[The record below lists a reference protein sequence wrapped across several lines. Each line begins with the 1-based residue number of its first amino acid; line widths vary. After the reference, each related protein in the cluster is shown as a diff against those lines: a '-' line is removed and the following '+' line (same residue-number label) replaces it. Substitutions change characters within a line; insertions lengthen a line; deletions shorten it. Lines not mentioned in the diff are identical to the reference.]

1 MYHNPDWDP
10 LKIINDLTINLE
22 AQSHLTLSISQQMN
36 NLAQKIND
44 QNQAITQIVEYYNVL
59 NRRLAELEQKP
70 QINN

>member
-1 MYHNPDWDP
+1 MFHNPDWDP

-36 NLAQKIND
+36 NLVQKIND

-59 NRRLAELEQKP
+59 NRRLAELEQKS
-70 QINN
+70 NA

>member
-22 AQSHLTLSISQQMN
+22 AQSHLTLSISQQLN
-36 NLAQKIND
+36 NLAQQINN

-59 NRRLAELEQKP
+59 NRRIAELEQKS
-70 QINN
+70 NA

>member
-22 AQSHLTLSISQQMN
+22 AQSHLTLSISQQLN
-36 NLAQKIND
+36 NLAQQINN

-59 NRRLAELEQKP
+59 NRRIAELEQKSSA
-70 QINN
+70 

>member
-1 MYHNPDWDP
+1 MLHNPDWDP

-36 NLAQKIND
+36 NLVQKIND

-59 NRRLAELEQKP
+59 NRRLAELEQKS
-70 QINN
+70 NA

>member
-22 AQSHLTLSISQQMN
+22 AQSHLTLSISQQLNKLAEQIN
-36 NLAQKIND
+36 N

-59 NRRLAELEQKP
+59 NRRIAELEQKS
-70 QINN
+70 NA